1 MEDGVCSL
9 AFGHRAIPAQ
19 LVDIEDETP
28 DGAVFTNEEA
38 RDRGLF
44 HSGQRDPTLINPR
57 PNKGNWQ
64 ERQAKRVKT
73 GKEAVLQ
80 MLGFDEDED
89 EIAEEEDDEDDGG
102 GHSRTTSRGNPFI
115 LSSCAKAAKDVMM
128 ILIKIFL

>member
-1 MEDGVCSL
+1 MEECVCSL

-28 DGAVFTNEEA
+28 DGAAFTNEEA
-38 RDRGLF
+38 RYRGLF
-44 HSGQRDPTLINPR
+44 HSEQGDPTLINPR
-57 PNKGNWQ
+57 SNKGNWQ

-89 EIAEEEDDEDDGG
+89 EIVDEDDEEDDGG
-102 GHSRTTSRGNPFI
+102 GHSHTLRGNPFV
-115 LSSCAKAAKDVMM
+115 LSSCAISRKRHHDDSEAE
-128 ILIKIFL
+128 

>member
-44 HSGQRDPTLINPR
+44 HSGHRDPTLINSR
-57 PNKGNWQ
+57 PNCIWL

-73 GKEAVLQ
+73 GKDAIAE
-80 MLGFDEDED
+80 MLGFDDEED
-89 EIAEEEDDEDDGG
+89 EIAEDDDEEDDGG
-102 GHSRTTSRGNPFI
+102 GRSRTTSRGNPFI
-115 LSSCAKAAKDVMM
+115 LSSCAESRKRRHDDSESD
-128 ILIKIFL
+128 